1 MHSVLSL
8 SNLEFLGSWWLL
20 GEWSIRLL
28 SLYIVPKNRKPSSGM
43 AWLLLIFFFPPF
55 GFLLFLILGNPKL
68 PKSRR
73 NAQKTLNDVIGKTI
87 QELKDHHKSK
97 SLISKVPERFEHIAK
112 LSEALSQLPP
122 FGGNEIEIID
132 DYDSIIDSIVKDI
145 NLAKEFVHLEY
156 FIIAMDESTE
166 PIFKALELA
175 VKRGIKAR
183 VLFDSFSTRKYKD
196 YRAMLTRLRESGV
209 IAVPMLPLKLP
220 GRGYI
225 RPDLRNHR
233 KIVVID
239 GRIGYSGSQ
248 NLVQRNYH
256 RKDNIYYDELV
267 VKIKGPAV
275 LQLGAIFLT
284 DWYSET
290 GNLLDYGK
298 YLNSEEEI
306 KFPGQSI
313 AQILPSGPGYE
324 DENNLKLFTSLI
336 HAAKKKVI
344 LVNPYFVPD
353 DSLLLAITSAAKRGV
368 EIILINSEAEDQ
380 WLVAH
385 AQRSFYEIL
394 LKSGVKIFSYSQPIL
409 LHSKFIVVDG
419 EVATVGSSNLDIRSF
434 ELDLEIT
441 VIIYDNQIVNG
452 LNEVV
457 SRYLKRSREI
467 NLKTWQKRSRRK
479 ILLDNI
485 ARLTAS
491 LQ

>member
-1 MHSVLSL
+1 MCLTRAA
-8 SNLEFLGSWWLL
+8 
-20 GEWSIRLL
+20 I
-28 SLYIVPKNRKPSSGM
+28 
-43 AWLLLIFFFPPF
+43 

-248 NLVQRNYH
+248 NLVQRNYQH
-256 RKDNIYYDELV
+256 I
-267 VKIKGPAV
+267 
-275 LQLGAIFLT
+275 IFHK
-284 DWYSET
+284 
-290 GNLLDYGK
+290 N
-298 YLNSEEEI
+298 
-306 KFPGQSI
+306 F
-313 AQILPSGPGYE
+313 
-324 DENNLKLFTSLI
+324 
-336 HAAKKKVI
+336 H
-344 LVNPYFVPD
+344 
-353 DSLLLAITSAAKRGV
+353 
-368 EIILINSEAEDQ
+368 II
-380 WLVAH
+380 
-385 AQRSFYEIL
+385 
-394 LKSGVKIFSYSQPIL
+394 SQ
-409 LHSKFIVVDG
+409 
-419 EVATVGSSNLDIRSF
+419 
-434 ELDLEIT
+434 
-441 VIIYDNQIVNG
+441 
-452 LNEVV
+452 
-457 SRYLKRSREI
+457 
-467 NLKTWQKRSRRK
+467 
-479 ILLDNI
+479 
-485 ARLTAS
+485 
-491 LQ
+491 

>member
-20 GEWSIRLL
+20 GEWTIRLL
-28 SLYIVPKNRKPSSGM
+28 SLYVVPKNRKPSSGM

-73 NAQKTLNDVIGKTI
+73 NAQKTLNGIIETTI
-87 QELKDHHKSK
+87 KELKSHHKANK
-97 SLISKVPERFEHIAK
+97 LISSVPNKFEQIAI
-112 LSEALSQLPP
+112 LSESLSRLPP
-122 FGGNEIEIID
+122 FGGNKIEIID
-132 DYDSIIDSIVKDI
+132 DYDSIIQSIATDI
-145 NLAKEFVHLEY
+145 DNAKEFVHIEY
-156 FIIAMDESTE
+156 FIIVMDESTE
-166 PIFKALELA
+166 PIFRAIELA
-175 VKRGIKAR
+175 IKRGVIVK
-183 VLFDSFSTRKYKD
+183 VLFDSFSTKKFNNYNPMVK
-196 YRAMLTRLRESGV
+196 RLKLAGATV
-209 IAVPMLPLKLP
+209 TPMLPLKLP
-220 GRGYI
+220 GMGYV

-239 GRIGYSGSQ
+239 GKIGYSGSQ
-248 NLVQRNYH
+248 NLIQRNYH
-256 RKDNIYYDELV
+256 RKDDIYYDELV
-267 VKIKGPAV
+267 ARIQGPAV

-290 GNLLDYGK
+290 GKLLDYSK
-298 YLNSEEEI
+298 YTKIEDTS
-306 KFPGQSI
+306 KFPGISTV
-313 AQILPSGPGYE
+313 QILPSGPGYE

-336 HAAKKKVI
+336 HSAKEKVI

-353 DSLLLAITSAAKRGV
+353 DSLLVAITSAAKRGV

-385 AQRSFYEIL
+385 AQRSFYELL
-394 LKSGVKIFSYSQPIL
+394 LKSGVKIFTYNKPIL
-409 LHSKFIVVDG
+409 LHSKFIVIDG
-419 EVATVGSSNLDIRSF
+419 EIATVGSSNLDIRSF

-441 VIIYDNQIVNG
+441 VIIYDNETSQILEKTALKY
-452 LNEVV
+452 LN
-457 SRYLKRSREI
+457 SSKEI
-467 NLKTWQKRSRRK
+467 NLESWQKRSRGK

>member
-1 MHSVLSL
+1 MHSALSL

-20 GEWSIRLL
+20 GEWIIRLL
-28 SLYIVPKNRKPSSGM
+28 SLYVVPKNRKPSSGM

-73 NAQKTLNDVIGKTI
+73 DAQKTLNNVIEKTI
-87 QELKDHHKSK
+87 LGMKGHQKDGEIIKN
-97 SLISKVPERFEHIAK
+97 VPEKFEQIAK
-112 LSEALSQLPP
+112 LSESLSHLPP
-122 FGGNEIEIID
+122 FGGNNIQIID
-132 DYDSIIDSIVKDI
+132 DYDSIIESITADI

-156 FIIAMDESTE
+156 FIIAMDGSTE
-166 PIFKALELA
+166 PIFQALESA
-175 VKRGIKAR
+175 INRGVQVK
-183 VLFDSFSTRKYKD
+183 VLFDSFSTKKYAN
-196 YRAMLTRLRESGV
+196 YRSMMKRLNTSGV
-209 IAVPMLPLKLP
+209 IAVPMLPLKFP
-220 GRGYI
+220 GRGYV

-239 GRIGYSGSQ
+239 GKVGYSGSQ

-256 RKDNIYYDELV
+256 RKDDIYYDELV
-267 VKIKGPAV
+267 VKIEGPAV

-284 DWYSET
+284 DWFSET
-290 GNLLDYGK
+290 NKLLDYKK
-298 YLNSEEEI
+298 YTNQEREI
-306 KFPGQSI
+306 KFPGKTI

-336 HAAKKKVI
+336 HASKERVI

-394 LKSGVKIFSYSQPIL
+394 LKAGVKIFTYNKPVL
-409 LHSKFIVVDG
+409 LHSKFIVIDSEIV
-419 EVATVGSSNLDIRSF
+419 TVGSSNLDIRSF

-441 VIIYDNQIVNG
+441 VIIYNKDIAEKLENLSRSYLENSKQIS
-452 LNEVV
+452 LE
-457 SRYLKRSREI
+457 SWS
-467 NLKTWQKRSRRK
+467 KRSRRK

>member
-20 GEWSIRLL
+20 GEWTIRLL
-28 SLYIVPKNRKPSSGM
+28 SLYVVPKNRKPSSGM

-73 NAQKTLNDVIGKTI
+73 NAQKTLNGIIERTI
-87 QELKDHHKSK
+87 KELKSHHKANK
-97 SLISKVPERFEHIAK
+97 LISSVPNKFEQIAK
-112 LSEALSQLPP
+112 LSESLSRLPP
-122 FGGNEIEIID
+122 FGGNKIEIID
-132 DYDSIIDSIVKDI
+132 DYDSIIQSIDI
-145 NLAKEFVHLEY
+145 DNAKEFVHIEY
-156 FIIAMDESTE
+156 FIIVMDESTE
-166 PIFKALELA
+166 PIFRAIELA
-175 VKRGIKAR
+175 IKRGVVVK
-183 VLFDSFSTRKYKD
+183 VLFDSFSTKKFNNYNPMVK
-196 YRAMLTRLRESGV
+196 RLKLAGATV
-209 IAVPMLPLKLP
+209 TPMLPLKLP
-220 GRGYI
+220 GMGYV

-239 GRIGYSGSQ
+239 GKIGYSGSQ
-248 NLVQRNYH
+248 NLIQRNYH
-256 RKDNIYYDELV
+256 RKDDIYYDELV
-267 VKIKGPAV
+267 ARIQGPAV

-290 GNLLDYGK
+290 GKLLDYSK
-298 YLNSEEEI
+298 YTKIEDTS
-306 KFPGQSI
+306 KFPGIS
-313 AQILPSGPGYE
+313 AVQILPSGPGYE

-336 HAAKKKVI
+336 HSAKEKVI

-353 DSLLLAITSAAKRGV
+353 DSLLVAITSAAKRGV

-385 AQRSFYEIL
+385 AQRSFYELL
-394 LKSGVKIFSYSQPIL
+394 LKSGVKIFTYNKPIL
-409 LHSKFIVVDG
+409 LHSKFIVIDG
-419 EVATVGSSNLDIRSF
+419 EIATVGSSNLDIRSF

-441 VIIYDNQIVNG
+441 VIIYDNETSQILEKTALKY
-452 LNEVV
+452 LN
-457 SRYLKRSREI
+457 SSKEI
-467 NLKTWQKRSRRK
+467 NLESWQKRSRGK